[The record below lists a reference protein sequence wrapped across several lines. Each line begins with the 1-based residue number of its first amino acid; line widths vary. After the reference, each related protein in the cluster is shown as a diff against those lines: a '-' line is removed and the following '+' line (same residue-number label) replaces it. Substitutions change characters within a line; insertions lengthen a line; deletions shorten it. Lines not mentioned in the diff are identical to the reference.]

1 MAAFHSCLEILFRPE
16 GPEVI
21 LCSLS
26 RAAPVSPSPALA
38 PGTSL
43 PVRRGGRRGGAVS
56 RPFVPLV
63 FPCAGLPLSAPC
75 PQQLRQHTEGSG
87 PRQQEQR
94 FLQPSPQKRET
105 LESLRKTVAFVA
117 ANPGPGCS
125 PCVGAAAAARR
136 GLPALPCV
144 AAVAGPGPACSA
156 CAGAAGGCR
165 RCGCSPL
172 PPLPLVA
179 MAAGPRA
186 GAGDRLSRV
195 PPGASVVAAG
205 SPASRVATGAPAR
218 LVGRGHW
225 HCARGGCGRSFCHA
239 RQHTEGAPAPG
250 NKSNGPPQP
259 SPKKENTGE
268 ACGNTLLLLPCVCR
282 CCRCSR
288 RSACCRVAAGA
299 AALCCFA
306 LPACRC

>member
-105 LESLRKTVAFVA
+105 LESMRKTVAFVA
-117 ANPGPGCS
+117 ANPGTGCF
-125 PCVGAAAAARR
+125 PCVGPAEAAAGVCLLFRA
-136 GLPALPCV
+136 V
-144 AAVAGPGPACSA
+144 ASFAGPGPARCSGSRA
-156 CAGAAGGCR
+156 LVLPGAA
-165 RCGCSPL
+165 
-172 PPLPLVA
+172 
-179 MAAGPRA
+179 
-186 GAGDRLSRV
+186 
-195 PPGASVVAAG
+195 PGADALSVL
-205 SPASRVATGAPAR
+205 SS
-218 LVGRGHW
+218 
-225 HCARGGCGRSFCHA
+225 
-239 RQHTEGAPAPG
+239 
-250 NKSNGPPQP
+250 
-259 SPKKENTGE
+259 
-268 ACGNTLLLLPCVCR
+268 
-282 CCRCSR
+282 
-288 RSACCRVAAGA
+288 
-299 AALCCFA
+299 
-306 LPACRC
+306 